1 MRAGRCHVRCSLG
14 LRKQTQG
21 KRERFKRTMAAIEG
35 KIAQNPDLLSNGGLN
50 LPAFVDRNPQ
60 ARARVMAQLAQ
71 VAADAYRGA
80 PRCGIA

>member
-1 MRAGRCHVRCSLG
+1 MCVFRLVGRTVVDGHL
-14 LRKQTQG
+14 
-21 KRERFKRTMAAIEG
+21 RTMAAIEG
-35 KIAQNPDLLSNGGLN
+35 KIAQNPDLLSSGGLM

-80 PRCGIA
+80 GQRSS